1 MIKIVRMKTKL
12 TLGIDSKVLVE
23 VKSAVKIYL
32 KNWSMKFIIFFTVL
46 VFFTVSAS
54 AQTDGWATFAKTKF
68 DAKYNEKAAEYFLFP
83 TFPADLKNLVGKEF
97 SLEGYYLPIDVDGDA
112 YIILSKFPY
121 SQCFFCGGAGPES
134 IAEVFFK
141 VKHDKFEPDQFIRIK
156 GKLKLN
162 DADLEHGNF
171 IIEEAVLVK

>member
-1 MIKIVRMKTKL
+1 MQRLIAILTFFIVTS
-12 TLGIDSKVLVE
+12 T
-23 VKSAVKIYL
+23 
-32 KNWSMKFIIFFTVL
+32 
-46 VFFTVSAS
+46 AS
-54 AQTDGWATFAKTKF
+54 AQTDGWLSFAKTKF
-68 DAKYNEKAAEYFLFP
+68 DAKYSDKAGEYFLFP
-83 TFPADLKNLVGKEF
+83 TFSAELKGMVGKEF
-97 SLEGYYLPIDVDGDA
+97 SLEGYYLPIDVEGNA

-141 VKHDKFEPDQFIRIK
+141 VKPGKFEPDQYIRVK

-171 IIEEAVLVK
+171 ILEEAVLIK

>member
-1 MIKIVRMKTKL
+1 MRFIL
-12 TLGIDSKVLVE
+12 T
-23 VKSAVKIYL
+23 
-32 KNWSMKFIIFFTVL
+32 FFL
-46 VFFTVSAS
+46 ALSSVFAS
-54 AQTDGWATFAKTKF
+54 AQTDGWLAFAKTKF
-68 DAKYNEKAAEYFLFP
+68 DAKYSDKAGEYFLFP
-83 TFPADLKNLVGKEF
+83 TFSEELKSMVGKEF

-141 VKHDKFEPDQFIRIK
+141 VKPGKFEPDQYIRVK

-171 IIEEAVLVK
+171 ILEQAVLIK

>member
-1 MIKIVRMKTKL
+1 MRFFLVLFLL
-12 TLGIDSKVLVE
+12 T
-23 VKSAVKIYL
+23 
-32 KNWSMKFIIFFTVL
+32 FTVNA
-46 VFFTVSAS
+46 F
-54 AQTDGWATFAKTKF
+54 AQTDGWSIFAKTKF
-68 DAKYNEKAAEYFLFP
+68 DAKFNQQAGEYFLYP
-83 TFPADLKNLVGKEF
+83 TFSPDLKAMVGKEF
-97 SLEGYYLPIDVDGDA
+97 SLEGYYLPIDVEGNA

-141 VKHDKFEPDQFIRIK
+141 VKPGKFDPDQFIRVK

-171 IIEEAVLVK
+171 ILEEAVLIK